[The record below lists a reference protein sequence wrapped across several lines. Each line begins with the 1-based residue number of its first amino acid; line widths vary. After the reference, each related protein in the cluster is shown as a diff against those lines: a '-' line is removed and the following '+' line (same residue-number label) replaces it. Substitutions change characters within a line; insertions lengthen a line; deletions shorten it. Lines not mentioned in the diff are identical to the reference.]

1 MNKYIKMGF
10 SIKDDGIF
18 EFHYAPL
25 SLERT
30 LKEQGFEVVDK
41 EIYYGDAYNSQYCT
55 IQVKFNS
62 ADELRALFKI
72 LLGYNQQVID
82 DYKKERGLTW

>member
-18 EFHYAPL
+18 EFNYAPL
-25 SLERT
+25 SLEDR
-30 LKEQGFEVVDK
+30 LKEKGFEVVYK
-41 EIYYGDAYNSQYCT
+41 QIYVESGYCT
-55 IQVKFNS
+55 IRVKMKQDS
-62 ADELRALFKI
+62 DIRI
-72 LLGYNQQVID
+72 LLDLLRERNEQVIE